1 MSAAMIRKSMLRKF
15 LVAAAMLGFALPAA
29 AASGDAEAGRKKS
42 TPCAACH
49 GPNGVS
55 VSPDF
60 PNLAGQYPDYLEA
73 ALRHYKNGK
82 RKNPI
87 MQGQVANLT
96 PKDMMDLAA
105 YFSSQKAL
113 QVKH

>member
-1 MSAAMIRKSMLRKF
+1 MKLHT
-15 LVAAAMLGFALPAA
+15 LVAASIALVSVSAF

-42 TPCAACH
+42 QACAACH
-49 GPNGVS
+49 GANGMS

-60 PNLAGQYPDYLEA
+60 PNLAGQNEDYIVH
-73 ALRHYKNGK
+73 ALKHYKNGK

-87 MQGQVANLT
+87 MQAQVANLS
-96 PKDMMDLAA
+96 PKDIMDLAA
-105 YFSSQKAL
+105 YFSHQQGL

>member
-1 MSAAMIRKSMLRKF
+1 MKLHTLLAASIALVSVSA
-15 LVAAAMLGFALPAA
+15 V

-42 TPCAACH
+42 QPCQACH
-49 GPNGVS
+49 GQNGMS

-60 PNLAGQYPDYLEA
+60 PNLAGQNEDYLVH
-73 ALRHYKNGK
+73 ALKHYKNGK

-87 MQGQVANLT
+87 MQAQVANLT
-96 PKDMMDLAA
+96 QKDMLDLAA
-105 YFSSQKAL
+105 YFASQKGL

>member
-1 MSAAMIRKSMLRKF
+1 MKLQTLIVASIAFASAS
-15 LVAAAMLGFALPAA
+15 AL

-42 TPCAACH
+42 QPCQACH
-49 GPNGVS
+49 GQNGMS

-60 PNLAGQYPDYLEA
+60 PNLAGQNEDYIVH

-96 PKDMMDLAA
+96 DKDILDLAA
-105 YFSSQKAL
+105 HFSEEQGL
-113 QVKH
+113 QVKY

>member
-1 MSAAMIRKSMLRKF
+1 MTKNIL
-15 LVAAAMLGFALPAA
+15 AAALLALALPAV
-29 AASGDAEAGRKKS
+29 AASGDAEVGKKKS
-42 TPCAACH
+42 GPCAACH
-49 GPNGVS
+49 GANGVS

-60 PNLAGQYPDYLEA
+60 PNLAGQYEDYLET

-96 PKDMMDLAA
+96 SRDMMDLAA
-105 YFSSQKAL
+105 FYASQNAL
-113 QVKH
+113 KVRH